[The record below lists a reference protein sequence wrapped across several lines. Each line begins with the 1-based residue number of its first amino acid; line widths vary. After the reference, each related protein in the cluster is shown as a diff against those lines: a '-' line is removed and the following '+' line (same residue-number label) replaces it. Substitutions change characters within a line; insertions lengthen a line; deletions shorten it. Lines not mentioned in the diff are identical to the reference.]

1 MAKTSHGGVREGSG
15 RKPKSRKNQDFY
27 PDAESYLAAVVSGL
41 TEPDAVRVGA
51 AKALIAYQKAKQRTP
66 LKSQT
71 PKQIREK
78 MEEDIQRVLM
88 EEWEKKANEV
98 RKKYGRTEK

>member
-1 MAKTSHGGVREGSG
+1 MKSQHGGARQGSG

-71 PKQIREK
+71 PRQIREK
-78 MEEDIQRVLM
+78 MESEIQQVLM
-88 EEWEKKANEV
+88 AEWEAKAAAV